1 MLADAPQSADEQLEI
16 SCQSCGATVLVAANM
31 RTVQCPY
38 CASTSIVE
46 RPPTADRPDP
56 TFVLGFVV
64 DRDRAKKSVRR
75 WLRNSGA
82 FARSDFKEAAPE
94 VLQGVY
100 VPAYLYGA
108 VAHTNYSAEIGE
120 NYTETETYTTTDAK
134 GNTVVRTRT
143 VTRTEW
149 RPLQGNHACY
159 VLDVVVTASNG
170 VSNDKLESIEPY
182 DLRALNRYSHA
193 AIAGWMAEDPS
204 RTKEECFQLA
214 HQESVQK
221 VGGMLDEFMP
231 GDSHRDLRYHTDL
244 SNEVIE
250 LVLLP
255 LWTFAVK
262 YDESKPPVRILLNG
276 QTGKI
281 TGNVPI
287 STKKVTAA
295 ILVGLGIIVAII
307 LFVAAFQ

>member
-56 TFVLGFVV
+56 TFVLGFVI

-75 WLRNSGA
+75 WLRNSGV

-108 VAHTNYSAEIGE
+108 VAHTNYTADIGE

-149 RPLQGNHACY
+149 RPLRGNHACY
-159 VLDVVVTASNG
+159 VLDVIVTASHG
-170 VSNDKLESIEPY
+170 VSNNKLEAIEPY

-204 RTKEECFQLA
+204 RTQEECFQLA

-221 VGGMLDEFMP
+221 VGRMLDEFMP
-231 GDSHRDLRYHTDL
+231 GDSHRDLRYHTSL
-244 SNEVIE
+244 SNEVID

-262 YDESKPPVRILLNG
+262 YNETKPPVRILLNG

-281 TGNVPI
+281 TGDVPI
-287 STKKVTAA
+287 SAKKVTTA
-295 ILVGLGIIVAII
+295 IIVGLGIILAII